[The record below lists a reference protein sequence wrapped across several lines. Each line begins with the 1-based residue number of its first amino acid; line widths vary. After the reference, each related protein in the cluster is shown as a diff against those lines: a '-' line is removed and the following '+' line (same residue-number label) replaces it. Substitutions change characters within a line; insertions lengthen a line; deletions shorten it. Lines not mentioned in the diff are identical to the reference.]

1 MFPTAKAKFSVYFSF
16 LISCSHVVLLPCL
29 GILTSPRS
37 PFFVENLDFPTNTMD
52 RCVLFTTAVVA
63 VCVNVTFLVVL
74 GLKGPVMVTAA
85 YALTLPFG
93 VTFDYFVHGITVS
106 AVQIVGNILV
116 IAAFR
121 GLTRT
126 EEKKSEDLS
135 DEIDSARLLG
145 LEMDFREMKDTSMN
159 AADDEINTFV

>member
-1 MFPTAKAKFSVYFSF
+1 
-16 LISCSHVVLLPCL
+16 
-29 GILTSPRS
+29 
-37 PFFVENLDFPTNTMD
+37 MD

-74 GLKGPVMVTAA
+74 GTYL
-85 YALTLPFG
+85 
-93 VTFDYFVHGITVS
+93 GITVS